1 MHIAT
6 TTISPETFLAIMTVA
21 ALVGTLASLGRP
33 RASCCPWWCSNWWRA
48 SSWARTCSARR

>member
-21 ALVGTLASLGRP
+21 AIAGTAASLAA
-33 RASCCPWWCSNWWRA
+33 RAGIVSAGDHCDRHVDPSCPTAA
-48 SSWARTCSARR
+48 S